1 MRSNLLDRPEV
12 PLFHQASG
20 RLTPQQVHNDY
31 LEVPASGGIVGVAL
45 FVWFATVLVNQSRKT
60 LNATDGLHRAAASGA
75 IIALVGV
82 AVHSMVD
89 FGLHITANA
98 LVFVT
103 LVAILSLEAMTP
115 PARPSEVAG

>member
-1 MRSNLLDRPEV
+1 M
-12 PLFHQASG
+12 
-20 RLTPQQVHNDY
+20 HNDY